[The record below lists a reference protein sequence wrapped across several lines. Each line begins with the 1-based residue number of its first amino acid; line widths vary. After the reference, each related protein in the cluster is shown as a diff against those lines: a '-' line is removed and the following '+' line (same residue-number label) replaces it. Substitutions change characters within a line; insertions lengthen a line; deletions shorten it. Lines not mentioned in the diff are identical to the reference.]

1 MQNMYFVVMTYTV
14 YIYTGSMEN
23 YFEMIKLEMI
33 YSEVRVVG
41 VRRGL
46 CFFNIE
52 V

>member
-1 MQNMYFVVMTYTV
+1 MQNMYFVALIYCV
-14 YIYTGSMEN
+14 YIHTGSMEN
-23 YFEMIKLEMI
+23 DCFEIKLEMI

-41 VRRGL
+41 VQPGL